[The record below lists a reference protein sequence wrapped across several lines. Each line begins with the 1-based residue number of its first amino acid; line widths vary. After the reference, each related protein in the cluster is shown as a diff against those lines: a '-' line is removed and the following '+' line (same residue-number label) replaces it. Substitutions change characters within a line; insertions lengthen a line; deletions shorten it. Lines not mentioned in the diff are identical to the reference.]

1 MSKNVKLVIDLSM
14 GADASVI
21 LVLPKC
27 SQVKFFILAM
37 VFVPWSVIEVLSR
50 FSVARFGSL
59 TSGFRLASEILDSHR
74 LRLSNDLMLDR
85 YSQPWSVIPGWLHS
99 LTSSFLSWLHA
110 VKCCKATSEMFV
122 FRRLATDRLVIFE
135 SALTVESPME
145 VLTS

>member
-37 VFVPWSVIEVLSR
+37 VFVPWSVIAVLSR

-59 TSGFRLASEILDSHR
+59 TSGFRPASEILDSHR
-74 LRLSNDLMLDR
+74 LRLSNCLL
-85 YSQPWSVIPGWLHS
+85 Y
-99 LTSSFLSWLHA
+99 TSP
-110 VKCCKATSEMFV
+110 
-122 FRRLATDRLVIFE
+122 
-135 SALTVESPME
+135 SPRD
-145 VLTS
+145 